1 MTTTKTWGYDTYSSG
16 LETLCQQM
24 TSRTRE
30 CVTIEAK
37 TGERVSFDQIGD
49 TELEERN
56 NDTADL
62 PTVDFAE
69 GRRWMSNIEYAG
81 RKLLG
86 RKTKLEILNDPTNA
100 YSQGFAYAGAR
111 QLDRTVITAA
121 LADTFVGKKGESKI
135 SLPNSQIV
143 PHGGTGMNVAKLK
156 AGVEIL
162 KAAEAYM
169 PGDTITCFWTAKHE
183 HAFIDAN
190 EVKSS
195 DFTNTKVM
203 VDGELR
209 SYFGVNFRRI
219 EDTNRRNPK
228 TGAKITIPMLPKA
241 ASVRSLIMFVKSGI
255 KLNITEEMFG
265 SVDWLPEKQAW
276 QVSAVFEGGAVRM
289 QDDKVVVIQVQE

>member
-1 MTTTKTWGYDTYSSG
+1 MTSTKTWGYDTYSSG

-24 TSRTRE
+24 TARTRD
-30 CVTIEAK
+30 CVTIEGK

-69 GRRWMSNIEYAG
+69 DRRWMSNIEYSG

-111 QLDRTVITAA
+111 QLDRTVIRAA
-121 LADTFVGKKGESKI
+121 LADTFIGKKGEGKI
-135 SLPNSQIV
+135 SLPNAQIV
-143 PHGGTGMNVAKLK
+143 PHGGTGMSVAKLK

-183 HAFIDAN
+183 HVFIDAN

-195 DFTNTKVM
+195 DFNNTKVM

-209 SYFGVNFRRI
+209 SYFGVNFRRM
-219 EDTNRRNPK
+219 EDTKRRNPK
-228 TGAKITIPMLPKA
+228 TGIKTTIPMLPKA
-241 ASVRSLIMFVKSGI
+241 GNVRSLIMFVKSGI

-276 QVSAVFEGGAVRM
+276 QVSATFEGGAVRM
-289 QDDKVVVIQVQE
+289 QEDKVVVIEVQE

>member
-1 MTTTKTWGYDTYSSG
+1 MTSTKTWGYDTYSSG

-24 TSRTRE
+24 TARTRD
-30 CVTIEAK
+30 CVTIEGK

-62 PTVDFAE
+62 PLVDFAE
-69 GRRWMSNIEYAG
+69 DRRWMSNIEYAG

-111 QLDRTVITAA
+111 QHGRTVIRAA

-143 PHGGTGMNVAKLK
+143 PHGGTGMSVAKLK

-183 HAFIDAN
+183 HVLIDAN

-195 DFTNTKVM
+195 DFNNTKVM

-209 SYFGVNFRRI
+209 SYFGVNFRRM
-219 EDTNRRNPK
+219 EDTRRRNPK
-228 TGAKITIPMLPKA
+228 TGAKTIIPMLPLA
-241 ASVRSLIMFVKSGI
+241 GNVRSLIMFVKSGI

-276 QVSAVFEGGAVRM
+276 QASAVFEGGAVRM
-289 QDDKVVVIQVQE
+289 QEDKVVVIQVQE